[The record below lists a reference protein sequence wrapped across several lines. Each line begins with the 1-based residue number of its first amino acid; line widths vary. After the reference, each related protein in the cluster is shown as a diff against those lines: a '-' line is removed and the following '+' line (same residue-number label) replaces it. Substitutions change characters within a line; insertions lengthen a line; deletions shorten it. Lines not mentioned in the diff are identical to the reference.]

1 MLKNIKLQSWIAI
14 FTRYISSLILNK
26 MLHCFN
32 CYSSKKHIIFGAIHH
47 RNSPLIIMLPCHVF
61 IFVTMYNYNDKLLIV
76 CTVWTRMENITELL
90 QGNKIQIK
98 LLCKGCVKILL
109 KDYLEICHQC
119 RLHTSITFSNSASSL
134 STDQLY
140 QFDNNVI
147 RT

>member
-1 MLKNIKLQSWIAI
+1 MSNIGEKFKAGLISIK
-14 FTRYISSLILNK
+14 TYISSLILNG

-32 CYSSKKHIIFGAIHH
+32 CYSPKKHIIFGAIHH

-109 KDYLEICHQC
+109 KKDFKIYH
-119 RLHTSITFSNSASSL
+119 
-134 STDQLY
+134 
-140 QFDNNVI
+140 
-147 RT
+147 

>member
-1 MLKNIKLQSWIAI
+1 M
-14 FTRYISSLILNK
+14 FTTYISCVILNK

-76 CTVWTRMENITELL
+76 CTVWTRIENITESL

-109 KDYLEICHQC
+109 KEDVKIHHQC
-119 RLHTSITFSNSASSL
+119 RLHVSITFSNSASSL
-134 STDQLY
+134 STDQRY
-140 QFDNNVI
+140 QFNNKVI
-147 RT
+147 RM